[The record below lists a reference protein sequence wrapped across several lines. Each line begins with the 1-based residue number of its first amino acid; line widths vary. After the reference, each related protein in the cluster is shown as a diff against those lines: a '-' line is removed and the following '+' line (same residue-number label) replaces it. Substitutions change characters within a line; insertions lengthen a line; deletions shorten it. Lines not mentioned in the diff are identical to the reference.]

1 MRGAAVNKLED
12 HFGRWK
18 NREEIAEAMIPMI
31 GRLYREKNVTTT
43 VYSRSLVNNSVI
55 QILKTHRFVK
65 QIEDSEL
72 FESGLSV
79 VDSFPILQEVTK
91 LDLGPCRLDIGKLAV
106 EYKKDSRGLSVEDY
120 VREELGEAVN
130 DKVDLPGQTDVV
142 LYGFGRIGRLLAR
155 LLIEKTGSGDG
166 LRLKAVV
173 VRETGKGD
181 LQKRASLLRRDSVH
195 GPFAGTIAVDEEDN
209 AIIAN
214 GNYIKIIYA
223 NDPSAIDYTQYGI
236 KDALLVDNT
245 GKWRDREGL
254 GQHLKCPGISKAI
267 LTAPGKGDIKNIVPG
282 VNHGMVEDSDTIL
295 SLASCTTNAIVPPLK
310 ALSEKFGIEYG
321 HVETVHSY
329 TNDQNLLDNFHK
341 GPRRGRAAPLNM
353 VLTETGAATAA
364 AKALPELG
372 GKLSGNSIRVPTPDV
387 SMAIL
392 NLTLEQETT
401 LDELN
406 DYLRWVSLHSPLQR
420 QLDFIRSPD
429 AVSTDFVGS
438 RHASVVDAE
447 ATIVNGRHC
456 VLYVWYDNEFGY
468 SCQVVRLL
476 QQLSGVEYPIYP
488 KD

>member
-130 DKVDLPGQTDVV
+130 NKVDLPGETDVV

-223 NDPSAIDYTQYGI
+223 NDPSAIDYTEYGI

-254 GQHLKCPGISKAI
+254 SQHLKCPGISKAI

-310 ALSEKFGIEYG
+310 ALSDKFGIEYG

-401 LDELN
+401 LEELN

>member
-1 MRGAAVNKLED
+1 MNKLED

-130 DKVDLPGQTDVV
+130 NKVDLPGETDVV

-195 GPFAGTIAVDEEDN
+195 GPFAGTIAVDEDDN

-310 ALSEKFGIEYG
+310 ALSDKFGIEYG

-392 NLTLEQETT
+392 NLTLEKETT
-401 LDELN
+401 LEELN

>member
-65 QIEDSEL
+65 QIEDSDL

-310 ALSEKFGIEYG
+310 ALSDKFGIEYG

>member
-1 MRGAAVNKLED
+1 MNKLED

-310 ALSEKFGIEYG
+310 ALSDKFGIEYG

-392 NLTLEQETT
+392 NLTLEKETT
-401 LDELN
+401 LEELN

>member
-223 NDPSAIDYTQYGI
+223 NDPAAIDYTQYGI

-310 ALSEKFGIEYG
+310 ALSDKFGIEYG

-401 LDELN
+401 LEELN

-476 QQLSGVEYPIYP
+476 QQLSGV
-488 KD
+488 

>member
-130 DKVDLPGQTDVV
+130 NKVDLPGETDVV

>member
-372 GKLSGNSIRVPTPDV
+372 GKLSGHSIRVPTPDV
-387 SMAIL
+387 SMASL

>member
-130 DKVDLPGQTDVV
+130 DKVDLPGETDVV

-310 ALSEKFGIEYG
+310 ALSDKFGIEYG

-392 NLTLEQETT
+392 NLTLETETT

>member
-1 MRGAAVNKLED
+1 MNKLED

-130 DKVDLPGQTDVV
+130 NKVDLPGQSDVV

-195 GPFAGTIAVDEEDN
+195 GPFSGTIAVDEEND

-236 KDALLVDNT
+236 DNALLVDNT

-254 GQHLKCPGISKAI
+254 SQHLKCPGISKAI

-310 ALSEKFGIEYG
+310 ALSDKFGIEYG

-392 NLTLEQETT
+392 NLTLDKETT

>member
-310 ALSEKFGIEYG
+310 ALSDKFGIEYG

-401 LDELN
+401 LEELN

-420 QLDFIRSPD
+420 Q
-429 AVSTDFVGS
+429 
-438 RHASVVDAE
+438 
-447 ATIVNGRHC
+447 
-456 VLYVWYDNEFGY
+456 
-468 SCQVVRLL
+468 
-476 QQLSGVEYPIYP
+476 
-488 KD
+488 

>member
-1 MRGAAVNKLED
+1 VNKLED

-65 QIEDSEL
+65 QIEDSDL

-130 DKVDLPGQTDVV
+130 NKVDLPGETDVV

-223 NDPSAIDYTQYGI
+223 NDPSAIDYTEYGI

-254 GQHLKCPGISKAI
+254 SQHLKCPGISKAI

-310 ALSEKFGIEYG
+310 ALSDKFGIEYG

-392 NLTLEQETT
+392 NLTLETETT

>member
-130 DKVDLPGQTDVV
+130 NKVDLPGETDVV

-223 NDPSAIDYTQYGI
+223 NDPAAIDYTQYGI

>member
-1 MRGAAVNKLED
+1 MNKLED

-130 DKVDLPGQTDVV
+130 NKVDLPGETDVV

-223 NDPSAIDYTQYGI
+223 NDPAAIDYTEYGI

-254 GQHLKCPGISKAI
+254 SQHLKCPGISKAI

-310 ALSEKFGIEYG
+310 ALSDKFGIEYG

-392 NLTLEQETT
+392 NLTLETETT

>member
-1 MRGAAVNKLED
+1 MRGAAENKLED

-236 KDALLVDNT
+236 QDALLVDNT

-310 ALSEKFGIEYG
+310 ALSDKFGIEYG

-401 LDELN
+401 LEELN

>member
-236 KDALLVDNT
+236 QDALLVDNT

-282 VNHGMVEDSDTIL
+282 VNHGMVEDGDTIL

-310 ALSEKFGIEYG
+310 ALSDKFGIEYG